1 MSHARKKEKKSYYL
15 NHVLGIIGENIN
27 DGFFFLYTQPMI
39 YIDMFLN

>member
-27 DGFFFLYTQPMI
+27 NGFVLYTQPMI
-39 YIDMFLN
+39 YIDMFLI